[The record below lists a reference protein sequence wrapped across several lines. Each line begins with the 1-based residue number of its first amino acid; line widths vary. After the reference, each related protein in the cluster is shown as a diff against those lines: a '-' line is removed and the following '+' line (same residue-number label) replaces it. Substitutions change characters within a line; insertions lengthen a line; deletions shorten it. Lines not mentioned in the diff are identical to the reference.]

1 MLARLYRLVPGRIRE
16 LVSPFLSGFY
26 LPAHYYTRLVDKTD
40 QASSSPA
47 TRDEPAVV
55 AYFGINEERA
65 RLWAKRILGDS
76 TAYTPGSRAWIWS
89 QESLLRREQPDCHVL
104 LVETNPV
111 TALILR
117 LRRGSGFTMPM
128 WVQFCLDISR
138 PLAELKKA
146 SSKLREQIPRKI
158 RKYSLTYEVS
168 EDEAQLRSFFD
179 TMHVPYI
186 SGRHGH
192 TAFLPTWSEIYRVFN
207 NSDLLIVKRTAQT
220 PVETKQVAAGKHEE
234 SVERKAGQTAGERAG
249 EAEGEKAVEKVS
261 DKPEQGADEETGDE
275 SGEESGVK
283 TGEKAGKIEAAGG
296 KVDEI
301 SGGLLEYDGEVA
313 TLRYLGLK
321 NNDEGYLHM
330 GGMPA
335 LYYFAMLHAM
345 DRGSRIFNMG
355 GTNPFLSDGVAFF
368 KLTFKPF
375 VDRIS
380 YLNEFPVWLTV
391 RKPSQFLER
400 FFMANP
406 FLVLRRDG
414 NFDQVLLVDNRR
426 DDYLEKLDSLL
437 KKTRCEGVKEYL
449 FAVRINTPGLQ
460 ETLRQRIPGNATLRI
475 VGWDAVLP
483 GIV

>member
-26 LPAHYYTRLVDKTD
+26 LPAHYYTRLADKTD
-40 QASSSPA
+40 QASISPA

-76 TAYTPGSRAWIWS
+76 TAYSPGGRAWIWS
-89 QESLLRREQPDCHVL
+89 QESLLRREQPDCHVV

-111 TALILR
+111 TAWILR

-192 TAFLPTWSEIYRVFN
+192 TAFLPTWSEINRVFN
-207 NSDLLIVKRTAQT
+207 NSDLLIVKSITQAPLESEQVTAAKNEAMAEQR
-220 PVETKQVAAGKHEE
+220 VGD
-234 SVERKAGQTAGERAG
+234 RAG
-249 EAEGEKAVEKVS
+249 ESAGDAEGDKAVEKVS
-261 DKPEQGADEETGDE
+261 DKPGQGADEETGE
-275 SGEESGVK
+275 VTGVK
-283 TGEKAGKIEAAGG
+283 TGEKAGTGEAAGE
-296 KVDEI
+296 KVEEI

-321 NNDEGYLHM
+321 NNDEGYLHI

-391 RKPSQFLER
+391 RKPSRYLEHFL
-400 FFMANP
+400 MANP